1 MADKKMKNKN
11 RKGFTLIEVLAVV
24 VIIGVIAS
32 IAFAVYFNTIDKS
45 KSKSVNLALN
55 NIKSAA
61 ELYVKESFNGVVWNK
76 SDDEGSN
83 EYSCVTISELI
94 DAGYFKE
101 GFYNDN
107 LYEHLKLTDK
117 TFVSVVRNS
126 ENKTLEV
133 TILND
138 DSDVVEKC
146 KINVVNDN
154 NDSNIQLLSS
164 STYTDTVFYK
174 FKQVDGKKYVYL
186 IKKKDTTDWSGNS
199 NLKTNNN
206 EFSTNGL
213 FKSNDTYDYDFKVC
227 LYNADEVTSSNCA
240 NETDSKKMNKYEVKL
255 NNFKNPDI
263 SVSPDISML
272 AAYRDISI
280 NYYDDYI
287 YENKGAH
294 FFMSEVNGEFDSNM
308 EEGDD
313 DSDVSIV
320 EEEDD
325 DNTTT
330 SDPGSNVSDGSDNED
345 GDDEENPGIDI
356 ENDDVIVEEEAS
368 STPVE
373 KDRGIF
379 LCEGTSINDIKPENC
394 KTKADSIVAG
404 KYYYTTYSN
413 IEYVI
418 KQNVSDKKLVHAYI
432 KDSSGNVGEKTKEIG
447 EININTAQC
456 RIGFDGTQKKGKNGY
471 YISDVNLIL
480 NTGDKDG
487 ITAVK
492 YGMVSSTTVA
502 NSYPEPTNMKNKLT
516 YSTNG
521 TVTIYGYVV
530 YNNNSVSY
538 CKKTIKLDKSPP
550 TCTVSMKKSKKADL
564 SSLSNYDGSW
574 YHGYV
579 RTSPVCT
586 DTGGSGCSG
595 SYKVKVTPSKSKAT
609 AGTFAN
615 RTSRN
620 VSSEGKTIHTWI
632 VSDKAGN
639 TGTCK
644 ATIKIDNTSPK
655 CDDSKSNTSTT
666 SGVTAKFT
674 CKDRPTGVTNS
685 GVVSCTSKKT
695 GLKSGKS
702 YDIKDHAGNTGTCKV
717 SVTKLKQYRSRTR
730 SSSCKSCSKAGCKA
744 YKTCATSACGTK
756 YSTKTVCVCGGGGC
770 SIAACKKY
778 KRYGSASSA
787 GCKSYSVI
795 SGQLSQKDGWA
806 TISCKYKS
814 GYKSCA
820 NKACGCKTYKT
831 SCSSCGTSYGSWGSW
846 SSWSTKSCSSSAT
859 KQCESRTVY
868 K

>member
-1 MADKKMKNKN
+1 MDDKNMKNKN

-76 SDDEGSN
+76 SDDEGSD

-94 DAGYFKE
+94 NAGYFKE
-101 GFYNDN
+101 RFYEDK
-107 LYEHLKLTDK
+107 LYENLKLTDK
-117 TFVSVVRNS
+117 SFVSVVRNS

-199 NLKTNNN
+199 NIKTNNN

-213 FKSNDTYDYDFKVC
+213 IKSNDANDKYDYDFKVC
-227 LYNADEVTSSNCA
+227 LYSDAEVASSNCA

-263 SVSPDISML
+263 SVSPDSSML

-280 NYYDDYI
+280 NYSDDNI
-287 YENKGAH
+287 YGNNGAH
-294 FFMSEVNGEFDSNM
+294 FFMSEVNGKFDSNM
-308 EEGDD
+308 EEEND
-313 DSDVSIV
+313 DSDVSIIDD
-320 EEEDD
+320 EDID
-325 DNTTT
+325 TTT
-330 SDPGSNVSDGSDNED
+330 LESDGDEQDEFDNED

-356 ENDDVIVEEEAS
+356 ENDDVIVEEAS
-368 STPVE
+368 SVPAE

-379 LCEGTSINDIKPENC
+379 LCEGSSINDIKPENC
-394 KTKADSIVAG
+394 KTKASFIEAG

-413 IEYVI
+413 VEFVI
-418 KQNVSDKKLVHAYI
+418 KQKVSDKKLVHAYI
-432 KDSSGNVGEKTKEIG
+432 KDGSGNYADSEKEIG
-447 EININTAQC
+447 IIDTDTPQC
-456 RIGFDGTQKKGKNGY
+456 SIGFTETSKKGKNGY
-471 YISDVNLIL
+471 YTSKVTLKL

-492 YGMVSSTTVA
+492 YGMVSSTTAV
-502 NSYPEPTNMKNKLT
+502 NSYPEPTNMKNELT

-521 TVTIYGYVV
+521 TATIYGYVEYIYNSDKSKV
-530 YNNNSVSY
+530 YSKSY
-538 CKKTIKLDKSPP
+538 CKKTIKLDTSKP

-655 CDDSKSNTSTT
+655 CDASKSNTSTT

-674 CKDRPTGVTNS
+674 CKDRPTSVTNS
-685 GVVSCTSKKT
+685 GVASCTSGKT
-695 GLKSGKS
+695 GLEKSKS
-702 YDIKDHAGNTGTCKV
+702 YEIKDNAGNAGTCKV
-717 SVTKLKQYRSRTR
+717 SVTKVKQYSYRTR
-730 SSSCKSCSKAGCKA
+730 SKSCKSCSKAGCKKNN
-744 YKTCATSACGTK
+744 YKTCKTSACGYK
-756 YSTKTVCVCGGGGC
+756 EKTVC
-770 SIAACKKY
+770 KL
-778 KRYGSASSA
+778 GSASISA
-787 GCKSYSVI
+787 P
-795 SGQLSQKDGWA
+795 
-806 TISCKYKS
+806 S
-814 GYKSCA
+814 GYTCGRAYHAGGDEPSKKVWCRNCKKMNSCQDR
-820 NKACGCKTYKT
+820 ACGCKKYNADCKK
-831 SCSSCGTSYGSWGSW
+831 CGTSYGSWGSW
-846 SSWSTKSCSSSAT
+846 SSWSTKSCSESST
-859 KQCESRTVY
+859 KQCKSRTVY